1 MTALSTTSGL
11 TRGLLLLDSAI
22 QRPVRLSARR
32 PAVGTAAPARALP
45 PPLSSRSAPD
55 PTGVLTCAR
64 TIESARR
71 GDRAAL
77 AALLRA
83 LQDPWYRLSLGLLRD
98 ADLAAEAVQETG
110 LRFLRQVAGFRGDSQ
125 IRTWSLGIAINVAR
139 ELKRRRGRFVT
150 GTVDEDGRVTEAP
163 GGDRLADPG
172 RGAPDGAV
180 LAEQRAALR
189 AVLTDLPDRQ
199 REAIVLRFF
208 EDLSVEETARAM
220 GCAAGTVKAT
230 VHQALRSLKKRM
242 ERWV

>member
-1 MTALSTTSGL
+1 MSALSTTSGL
-11 TRGLLLLDSAI
+11 TTGLLLLDSAI
-22 QRPVRLSARR
+22 QSAGAPYRR
-32 PAVGTAAPARALP
+32 PTVRAAAPARATP
-45 PPLSSRSAPD
+45 PVPTAAD
-55 PTGVLTCAR
+55 PAAVLGCLR
-64 TIESARR
+64 TIQSARR

-77 AALLRA
+77 SALLRA

-110 LRFLRQVAGFRGDSQ
+110 LRFLKQISGFRGDSQ

-139 ELKRRRGRFVT
+139 ELKRRRARYLT
-150 GTVDEDGRVTEAP
+150 GAVDEDGGVVAAGVTARLSDP
-163 GGDRLADPG
+163 CRSMPDRAVFGEQRDALTSVLAD
-172 RGAPDGAV
+172 
-180 LAEQRAALR
+180 
-189 AVLTDLPDRQ
+189 LPERQ